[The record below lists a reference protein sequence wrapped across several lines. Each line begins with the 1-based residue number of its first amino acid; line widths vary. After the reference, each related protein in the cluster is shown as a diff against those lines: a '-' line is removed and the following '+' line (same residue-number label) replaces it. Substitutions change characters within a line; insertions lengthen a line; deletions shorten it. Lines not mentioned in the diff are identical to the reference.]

1 MPRSRE
7 DWIQL
12 FSYPRDIDYE
22 SEGKIEQLVWYR
34 GKLLGDGG

>member
-22 SEGKIEQLVWYR
+22 YESEGKIEQLVWYR
-34 GKLLGDGG
+34 NI